1 MEDIKPREVA
11 WRFDGRD
18 WVLRCNNNV
27 LAEVQ
32 IVNGGNFGPVLSRK
46 RTLKSVLQLLAAMLN
61 DYADEQK
68 WVDEKGFAITYTEKQ
83 LGRRLSYDTVDR
95 LAPDIMRMTILAVN
109 ETDDEKKRRP
119 WKRRRRYQLRMVPEY
134 LGKCAKNDETVFW
147 RRMTPA
153 RCMAIYREY
162 FSVATPS
169 RCAHNAPEQP
179 ARLSLAQYLM
189 GGGG

>member
-32 IVNGGNFGPVLSRK
+32 EINGGEFSPILSRK

-68 WVDEKGFAITYTEKQ
+68 WVDEKGFAIRYTEKQ
-83 LGRRLSYDTVDR
+83 IGRRLSYDTVDR
-95 LAPDIMRMTILAVN
+95 LAPDIMRMTILAVRDAAAEN
-109 ETDDEKKRRP
+109 SSADEKN
-119 WKRRRRYQLRMVPEY
+119 
-134 LGKCAKNDETVFW
+134 AETRQEEAAVS
-147 RRMTPA
+147 TSPG
-153 RCMAIYREY
+153 I
-162 FSVATPS
+162 
-169 RCAHNAPEQP
+169 
-179 ARLSLAQYLM
+179 
-189 GGGG
+189 

>member
-32 IVNGGNFGPVLSRK
+32 IINGGDFSPILSLK

-83 LGRRLSYDTVDR
+83 LGRRLSLDTIER
-95 LAPDIMRMTILAVN
+95 LAPDVMCMTILAVN
-109 ETDDEKKRRP
+109 ETGDEKN
-119 WKRRRRYQLRMVPEY
+119 
-134 LGKCAKNDETVFW
+134 AETRQEEAAVS
-147 RRMTPA
+147 TSPG
-153 RCMAIYREY
+153 
-162 FSVATPS
+162 T
-169 RCAHNAPEQP
+169 
-179 ARLSLAQYLM
+179 
-189 GGGG
+189 

>member
-109 ETDDEKKRRP
+109 ETDDEKK
-119 WKRRRRYQLRMVPEY
+119 
-134 LGKCAKNDETVFW
+134 AETMEAEAAVS
-147 RRMTPA
+147 T
-153 RCMAIYREY
+153 
-162 FSVATPS
+162 SHGT
-169 RCAHNAPEQP
+169 
-179 ARLSLAQYLM
+179 
-189 GGGG
+189 

>member
-32 IVNGGNFGPVLSRK
+32 EINGGDFSPVLSLK

-68 WVDEKGFAITYTEKQ
+68 WVDEKGFAIRYTEKQ
-83 LGRRLSYDTVDR
+83 LGRRLSLGTIER
-95 LAPDIMRMTILAVN
+95 LSPDIMRMTILAVRDAEAEN
-109 ETDDEKKRRP
+109 GSADEKN
-119 WKRRRRYQLRMVPEY
+119 
-134 LGKCAKNDETVFW
+134 AETRQEEAAVS
-147 RRMTPA
+147 TSPG
-153 RCMAIYREY
+153 
-162 FSVATPS
+162 T
-169 RCAHNAPEQP
+169 
-179 ARLSLAQYLM
+179 
-189 GGGG
+189 

>member
-1 MEDIKPREVA
+1 MEDIKPREVS

-32 IVNGGNFGPVLSRK
+32 IVNGGNFGPVLSLK

-95 LAPDIMRMTILAVN
+95 LAPDVMRMTILAVN
-109 ETDDEKKRRP
+109 EADDEKK
-119 WKRRRRYQLRMVPEY
+119 
-134 LGKCAKNDETVFW
+134 AETRQEEAAVS
-147 RRMTPA
+147 TSPG
-153 RCMAIYREY
+153 
-162 FSVATPS
+162 T
-169 RCAHNAPEQP
+169 
-179 ARLSLAQYLM
+179 
-189 GGGG
+189 

>member
-32 IVNGGNFGPVLSRK
+32 IINGGEFSPILSTK

-68 WVDEKGFAITYTEKQ
+68 WVDEKALPSHTPRSSLEGGY
-83 LGRRLSYDTVDR
+83 
-95 LAPDIMRMTILAVN
+95 PMTRSIGLHR
-109 ETDDEKKRRP
+109 T
-119 WKRRRRYQLRMVPEY
+119 
-134 LGKCAKNDETVFW
+134 
-147 RRMTPA
+147 
-153 RCMAIYREY
+153 
-162 FSVATPS
+162 
-169 RCAHNAPEQP
+169 
-179 ARLSLAQYLM
+179 
-189 GGGG
+189 

>member
-32 IVNGGNFGPVLSRK
+32 EINGGDFSPILSTK

-68 WVDEKGFAITYTEKQ
+68 WVDEKGFAIRYTEKQ
-83 LGRRLSYDTVDR
+83 LGRRLSLGTANR
-95 LAPDIMRMTILAVN
+95 LAPDVMRMAILAVRDA
-109 ETDDEKKRRP
+109 ETENSSADEKN
-119 WKRRRRYQLRMVPEY
+119 
-134 LGKCAKNDETVFW
+134 AETRQEEAAVS
-147 RRMTPA
+147 TSPG
-153 RCMAIYREY
+153 
-162 FSVATPS
+162 T
-169 RCAHNAPEQP
+169 
-179 ARLSLAQYLM
+179 
-189 GGGG
+189 

>member
-32 IVNGGNFGPVLSRK
+32 EINGGDFSPILSRK

-68 WVDEKGFAITYTEKQ
+68 WVDEKGFAIRYTEKQ
-83 LGRRLSYDTVDR
+83 IGRRLSYDTVDR
-95 LAPDIMRMTILAVN
+95 LAPDIMRMTILAVRDAEAEN
-109 ETDDEKKRRP
+109 ISADEKK
-119 WKRRRRYQLRMVPEY
+119 
-134 LGKCAKNDETVFW
+134 AETMEAEAAVS
-147 RRMTPA
+147 T
-153 RCMAIYREY
+153 
-162 FSVATPS
+162 SHGT
-169 RCAHNAPEQP
+169 
-179 ARLSLAQYLM
+179 
-189 GGGG
+189 

>member
-61 DYADEQK
+61 DYADEMRY
-68 WVDEKGFAITYTEKQ
+68 VDADGFAIRYTEKQ
-83 LGRRLSYDTVDR
+83 LGRRLSLGTVNR
-95 LAPDIMRMTILAVN
+95 LAPDIMRMTILAVRDAGGEAEN
-109 ETDDEKKRRP
+109 SSADEK
-119 WKRRRRYQLRMVPEY
+119 
-134 LGKCAKNDETVFW
+134 
-147 RRMTPA
+147 
-153 RCMAIYREY
+153 
-162 FSVATPS
+162 
-169 RCAHNAPEQP
+169 NAGTRQEEAAVSTSP
-179 ARLSLAQYLM
+179 
-189 GGGG
+189 GI